1 MDLPANFASGA
12 ALVALWA
19 TLSLTS
25 LSATA
30 QDETTPPGVEPP
42 APSDPVVPR
51 EPTDEILV
59 TEIADHERL
68 LGARVVDFKG
78 DAIGEVESVK
88 VDTDGRIAAVNVDV
102 GEETVALEAEGMTY
116 AEASNSVTT
125 QQSKKEIDDLR

>member
-1 MDLPANFASGA
+1 
-12 ALVALWA
+12 
-19 TLSLTS
+19 LTS

-30 QDETTPPGVEPP
+30 QDETMPPGVEPP
-42 APSDPVVPR
+42 APSDPVVPG
-51 EPTDEILV
+51 EPAAEIPV

-88 VDTDGRIAAVNVDV
+88 VDTEGKIAAVNVDV
-102 GEETVALEAEGMTY
+102 GEETVALEADGMTY

-125 QQSKKEIDDLR
+125 QQSKKEIDELR